1 MTYFDIKDVVFV
13 NKIANCKKSAKEKVC
28 ACRGRRLDFWKISAG
43 LPRKI
48 QRSPNITEARQSF
61 HICSKVHSRV
71 RHNSA
76 RGCTTGIPMCLQ
88 TVCPLFTCKITC
100 DLYTNYVRISH
111 EFSCN
116 INTKTI
122 DYKHITITLRL
133 NYVRNHTRITC
144 EFTCGFTCEVQLHL
158 FLLYTIS
165 YSGKPTC
172 LPFVISPTNE

>member
-13 NKIANCKKSAKEKVC
+13 NKIANCRKSAKEKVC

-71 RHNSA
+71 PHDPV
-76 RGCTTGIPMCLQ
+76 RGCITDMPMCLQ

-100 DLYTNYVRISH
+100 DLYTNYVRIIH
-111 EFSCN
+111 EFSCGK
-116 INTKTI
+116 ITKKLVIKTI
-122 DYKHITITLRL
+122 Q
-133 NYVRNHTRITC
+133 
-144 EFTCGFTCEVQLHL
+144 QLQD
-158 FLLYTIS
+158 
-165 YSGKPTC
+165 
-172 LPFVISPTNE
+172 

>member
-13 NKIANCKKSAKEKVC
+13 NKIANCRKSAKEKVC

-71 RHNSA
+71 RHDPV

-88 TVCPLFTCKITC
+88 TVCKHPLFTCEITC
-100 DLYTNYVRISH
+100 DLYTNYVRIIH
-111 EFSCN
+111 EFSCGK
-116 INTKTI
+116 ITKKLVIKTI
-122 DYKHITITLRL
+122 Q
-133 NYVRNHTRITC
+133 
-144 EFTCGFTCEVQLHL
+144 QLQD
-158 FLLYTIS
+158 
-165 YSGKPTC
+165 
-172 LPFVISPTNE
+172 